1 MTLIE
6 AARAGGAALAA
17 NKLRSAL
24 TLLGIVI
31 GVAAVVCMV
40 SVGLGAQAEVADKI
54 RTLGAN
60 LLLVR
65 PGAQNAGGV
74 RSATG
79 TRQTLTAEDAG
90 AIEGELP
97 DVRIAAPLISGS
109 AQVIAADRNWSTL
122 VAGVTGGYL
131 VARDWRLERG
141 RSFTAG
147 EIESGAKVAV
157 IGAVIAHQLFADQPA
172 VGMTL
177 RVGPVPFTVIGI
189 LGEKGQGAAGRSQDD
204 VVFIPLATA
213 KSRVLG
219 ALRRSTRDALDLILV
234 RVSTVAAMAEAAAE
248 IRSLLR
254 VRHHLSKEAAD
265 DFSVE
270 NPADVLFARQAAVR
284 TLAYLLLAL
293 ASVALVV
300 GGISIMNIMLVS
312 VIERTREI
320 GLRLAVGARRRD
332 IRRQF
337 LCEAAMLALAG
348 GFLGAVCG
356 CAAAAGIAWRL
367 GWPVLI
373 SPAAILLACGFAGL
387 IGIAFGLYPASRA
400 ARLDP
405 ILALRFE

>member
-1 MTLIE
+1 MNLIE
-6 AARAGGAALAA
+6 TVRAAGAALAA
-17 NKLRSAL
+17 NTLRSAL
-24 TLLGIVI
+24 TLLGIVV

-54 RTLGAN
+54 RTLGSN

-79 TRQTLTAEDAG
+79 TRQTLTAEDAA
-90 AIEGELP
+90 AIERELP
-97 DVRIAAPLISGS
+97 DVRIASPLISGS
-109 AQVIAADRNWSTL
+109 AQIIVADRNWSTL
-122 VAGVTGGYL
+122 VAGVDGEYL
-131 VARDWRLERG
+131 VAREWRLDQG
-141 RSFTAG
+141 RAFTTG

-157 IGAVIAHQLFADQPA
+157 IGSAVEHELFADQPA
-172 VGMTL
+172 LGSTL
-177 RVGPVPFTVIGI
+177 RMGPVPFTVIGV
-189 LGEKGQGAAGRSQDD
+189 LAEKGQGAAGRSQDD
-204 VVFIPLATA
+204 VVFIPLTTA

-219 ALRRSTRDALDLILV
+219 ALHRSTRDALDLILV
-234 RVSTVAAMAEAAAE
+234 RASTAHAMARAAE
-248 IRSLLR
+248 QIRSLLR
-254 VRHHLSKEAAD
+254 ARHHLSKETAD

-270 NPADVLFARQAAVR
+270 NPADVLVARQAAMR
-284 TLAYLLLAL
+284 TLAYLLLSV

-312 VIERTREI
+312 VMERTREI

-337 LCEAAMLALAG
+337 LCEAAMLAVAG
-348 GFLGAVCG
+348 GVLGAACG
-356 CAAAAGIAWRL
+356 CAAAAIIAWRL